1 MYEESVP
8 VRESPMRR
16 AFAQDFTS
24 AYQMLP
30 NLLMFA
36 FFSIL
41 SEALFSAGLP
51 KRATIARCIQR
62 LFD

>member
-36 FFSIL
+36 FFFNF
-41 SEALFSAGLP
+41 ERG
-51 KRATIARCIQR
+51 TIFRWFA
-62 LFD
+62 